1 MPNHIRNQIYIFRDD
16 RSQSSLMKIAEF
28 LRCDGKELGSVD
40 FNKLIPM
47 PEELYVES
55 SSRGDECL
63 KLYIQFLQEQKN
75 YILPKN

>member
-1 MPNHIRNQIYIFRDD
+1 MPDHIRNQIYIFRDD

-47 PEELYVES
+47 PEELDVES
-55 SSRGDECL
+55 SSKGDECL
-63 KLYIQFLQEQKN
+63 KLYIQSLQEHKK
-75 YILPKN
+75 YVLPKN